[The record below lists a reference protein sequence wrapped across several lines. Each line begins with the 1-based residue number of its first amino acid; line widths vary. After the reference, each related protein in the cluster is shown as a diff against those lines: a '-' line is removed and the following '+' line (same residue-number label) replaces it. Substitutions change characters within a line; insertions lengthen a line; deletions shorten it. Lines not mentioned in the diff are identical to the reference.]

1 MNKYSPYLY
10 AFIGIF
16 LLGFLFEIINSNN
29 DFSEFE
35 TRDFQNKL
43 HQEAANTVKLM
54 NRLADSIKA
63 KDLSREQFFEEFSSY
78 FEDNAQ
84 VISVYDGDQI
94 LYWSD
99 NIIPFEKFEKPDTES
114 VIKLGNAWY
123 WKKHIKQE
131 KYDIYGFV
139 LVKKVYPYE
148 NRFVKTRFQ
157 ENFDLPSNLKIVK
170 DEQKGIIINDEKG
183 NYLFS
188 LLKTDN
194 VEKETVSGKL
204 PGVLYLLGLLFLG
217 VFLLKWLKHSTL
229 TKNFWFRFIISILVV
244 SVLRYVM
251 ILFDIPEPLYNLKFF
266 DPTYYASSSFI
277 PSLGDLFL
285 HLIFAGVIIYP
296 LNLYFRY
303 NSFRNKF
310 SNKQRII
317 YSLLFLAV
325 NVFLFLLIHSIFKS
339 IIYNSSFSLTLYN
352 FLDFTLYSFL
362 GLLVIFLLLLIYF
375 LIVDLSL
382 GKINE
387 MLSFKQFLV
396 VSFII
401 LILASFYLYIS
412 NYSIHAFSVLFFLL
426 SNMLVFV
433 FINKSGNYNYTHHV
447 LLVFISTLFVTY
459 FIDYH
464 TGVKEIEKRKVL
476 VTNLEN
482 ERDRVGEYLLKQ
494 TEVNIAED
502 DNLARFINERDASEK
517 IASYLTEKY
526 FEGYFRKYDVKA
538 SLCYSEDDI
547 IQIYDVSMSNFET
560 CERFRKFI
568 KENGIALQES
578 RFYFLDNK
586 DNRISYLGSFRLID
600 ENKRNRN
607 LFILLESKPRE
618 TLLVYPELLLDE
630 EITQEG
636 PLSEYAYAKYRNNQL
651 VRHSGEFD
659 YPLEMIDI
667 FKSDREY
674 AFHNY
679 RNYHHLIYEAD
690 SETTILISKPRKH
703 LLDVLAQ
710 LSYIFAIF
718 YLLILL
724 FVFAKNFPWNIKV
737 LNYNFKNK
745 IKLSMILLL
754 ITSLLAVGTAT
765 VYYTIDQ
772 FRIKQKE
779 TISEKLQSIIVELE
793 NEISS
798 ETPLDEGYSNY
809 LTSLLRT
816 YSNTFY
822 VDINLYDLDGDLL
835 ASSRPQVFE
844 RNLVGKKMNPQAYQ
858 KLAYYDMPRY
868 IHNEEIG
875 SLEYQS
881 AYVPLYNNDN
891 QCIAYLNL
899 PYFTKQKALK
909 KEIYTIAM
917 VFVNIYVFLII
928 LGTVTAVIVSNTIT
942 KPLRMIQERLKQIG
956 LNKRNEKINYE
967 SHDEVGEL
975 ISEYNRMVDELDDK
989 AQQLAQTERESAWRE
1004 MAKQIAH
1011 EIKNPLTPMK
1021 LKVQYLK
1028 RAWDDGVSNF
1038 GERLQQFTNSMISQ
1052 IDTLS
1057 GIATEFS
1064 NFAKMPKAKKRALMV
1079 KNEIQEAV
1087 SLFENTHG
1095 VKLDFNAAQSN
1106 SCKVYADK
1114 DQLSRVFSNLIK
1126 NAIQAIPSD
1135 RKGYIKLDV
1144 YCDYDFV
1151 YISVEDNGV
1160 GIPQD
1165 IQNKLFNPNFT
1176 TKSTGVGMGL
1186 AISKRIIEDFDGALW
1201 YETELNK
1208 GTKFYIRLPSLKEED
1223 L

>member
-1 MNKYSPYLY
+1 MHKYSLYLY
-10 AFIGIF
+10 IFLGIF
-16 LLGFLFEIINSNN
+16 FLGFLLQVLNSNN
-29 DFSEFE
+29 GFSEDQA
-35 TRDFQNKL
+35 RDFQKKL
-43 HQEAANTVKLM
+43 HQKASGTVEIM
-54 NRLADSIKA
+54 ERLTDSLKA
-63 KDLSREQFFEEFSSY
+63 RDFSSEQFFEKFSSLI
-78 FEDNAQ
+78 ESSDR
-84 VISVYDGDQI
+84 VISVYRDEQ
-94 LYWSD
+94 LLFWSD
-99 NIIPFEKFEKPDTES
+99 NILPFEKFTNQSSKE
-114 VIKLGNAWY
+114 IINLGNAWY
-123 WKKHIKQE
+123 WKKHIKQGE
-131 KYDIYGFV
+131 FDIYGFI
-139 LVKKVYPYE
+139 LVKKVYSYE

-157 ENFDLPSNLKIVK
+157 EDFQLPSNLSIIKNPH
-170 DEQKGIIINDEKG
+170 EGISVNDENG

-188 LLKTDN
+188 LLKKDN
-194 VEKETVSGKL
+194 AENEMTSDQL
-204 PGVLYLLGLLFLG
+204 PGVLYLLSLLFLG
-217 VFLLKWLKHSTL
+217 VFLIKWLVNASRR
-229 TKNFWFRFIISILVV
+229 KNFWLRLIISLILV
-244 SVLRYVM
+244 SALRLLM
-251 ILFDIPEPLYNLKFF
+251 IIFDTPEALYNLKFF
-266 DPTYYASSSFI
+266 DPTYYASSSFV

-296 LNLYFRY
+296 LNMHFRI
-303 NSFRNKF
+303 NSFGGKL
-310 SNKQRII
+310 SEKYRII
-317 YSLLFLAV
+317 YGLLFLAL
-325 NVFLFLLIHSIFKS
+325 NVFLFLLIHGIFKS

-362 GLLVIFLLLLIYF
+362 GLLVIFLLLFIYF
-375 LIVDLSL
+375 LVVDLSL
-382 GKINE
+382 VKMAE
-387 MLSFKQFLV
+387 LLSFRELIV
-396 VSFII
+396 VSCII
-401 LILASFYLYIS
+401 LFFASVYIYFF
-412 NYSIHAFSVLFFLL
+412 NYGIHVFSVIFFLL
-426 SNMLVFV
+426 SNVLVFL
-433 FINKSGNYNYTHHV
+433 FIYKTINYNYTQHV
-447 LLVFISTLFVTY
+447 LLVLLSALFVTF

-494 TEVNIAED
+494 TEENIAAD
-502 DNLARFINERDASEK
+502 TNIIGFINQRDASDK
-517 IASYLTEKY
+517 IESYLAKTY
-526 FEGYFRKYDVKA
+526 FEGYFRKYEVKA
-538 SLCYSEDDI
+538 SLCYLEDDI

-560 CERFRKFI
+560 CERFRKYI
-568 KENGIALQES
+568 KEDGISLRES

-586 DNRISYLGSFRLID
+586 DNRISYLGNFQVTGKD
-600 ENKRNRN
+600 EKERN
-607 LFILLESKPRE
+607 LFILLESKPSE

-636 PLSEYAYAKYRNNQL
+636 PLSEYAYAKYRDNQL

-659 YPLEMIDI
+659 YPLELIRL
-667 FKSDREY
+667 FKSNEEY
-674 AFHNY
+674 AFENY
-679 RNYHHLIYEAD
+679 RNYHHLIYKSD

-703 LLDVLAQ
+703 LLDILAQ

-718 YLLILL
+718 YLLVLI
-724 FVFAKNFPWNIKV
+724 FVFTKNFPLNIKV
-737 LNYNFKNK
+737 FNYNFKNK

-798 ETPLDEGYSNY
+798 ETPLDAGYSNY

-822 VDINLYDLDGDLL
+822 VDINLYSLKGNLI

-844 RNLVGKKMNPQAYQ
+844 RNLVGKKMNPLAFQ

-868 IHNEEIG
+868 IHTEKIG
-875 SLEYQS
+875 ALEYQS
-881 AYVPLYNNDN
+881 AYVPLYNSDN
-891 QCIAYLNL
+891 KCIAYLNL

-1064 NFAKMPKAKKRALMV
+1064 NFAKMPKAKKRPLLIE
-1079 KNEIQEAV
+1079 NEIEEAV

-1095 VKLDFNAAQSN
+1095 VILYSHVEN
-1106 SCKVYADK
+1106 SDICRVYADK
-1114 DQLSRVFSNLIK
+1114 AQLSRVFSNLIK

-1135 RKGYIKLDV
+1135 RKGYINLNV
-1144 YCDYDFV
+1144 NCDTDYV

-1160 GIPQD
+1160 GISKD
-1165 IQNKLFNPNFT
+1165 IRNKLFNPNFT

-1186 AISKRIIEDFDGALW
+1186 AISKRIIEDFDGELW

-1208 GTKFYIRLPSLKEED
+1208 GTKFYIRLPRLNEG
-1223 L
+1223 